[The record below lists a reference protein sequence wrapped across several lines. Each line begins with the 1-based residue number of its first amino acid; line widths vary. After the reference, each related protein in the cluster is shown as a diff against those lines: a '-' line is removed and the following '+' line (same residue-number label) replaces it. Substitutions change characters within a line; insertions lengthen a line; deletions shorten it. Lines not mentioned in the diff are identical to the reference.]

1 MEGGGGIIIIMAC
14 AVAGSNIPGIN
25 AAAVSGLNIEFCDE
39 YGKPNSSAICWVA
52 AAEMFLTINLKIFK
66 IREKS
71 CNLN

>member
-1 MEGGGGIIIIMAC
+1 MAAASAEEGGGGIIIIMEC

-52 AAEMFLTINLKIFK
+52 AAEMILTKN
-66 IREKS
+66 
-71 CNLN
+71 